1 MIRPHPSM
9 TGATALAS
17 MRRVRL
23 AAIDVGSN
31 SVHMVVA
38 DVSADGRIE
47 VVDRVKEMVRLGRR
61 TFTTGVLPHQA
72 MELAVRAV
80 KTFARLAR
88 ARRVVRMRAVATSAV
103 REARNGAAFVRRL
116 RRETGLPV
124 KVISGPEEA
133 RLIFRAAC
141 HGLGLEGGPHLL
153 VDVGGGSVELVLVHQ
168 GRPLWLRSLPLGT
181 ARLTEAFLHRDPPT
195 SRQVQR
201 LEKHLEREM
210 GTLLAGARH
219 AGVVRAVG
227 TSGTINTLVAMARA
241 ARGDDLGRLHG
252 ASASAAEIS
261 RLRRRMLAVPAS
273 RRVDLP
279 GMDAKRVDLMPAAA
293 ILVDFVL
300 SRAGVPA
307 LTACTWALREGVLLE
322 LAGAPAAGGAGR
334 EPRRSVEALA
344 TRFARTNAHGR
355 QVARLAAMLFD
366 GTAEALGLPPASRE
380 LLHHAALLHDIGH
393 AIDHDRH
400 HRHSCYLVRNAELL
414 PFEPLEIEVMAL
426 VVRGHRKQIPKLAD
440 PELRSLPDSIR
451 RVVRG
456 LAALLR
462 IADALDRTHFGAVR
476 RLAVTV
482 SAARVVIEA
491 EASGENGEL
500 ELWAAERRVD
510 LLARLLDRSVVLR
523 LRRDTAAAAPRM
535 RASGA

>member
-1 MIRPHPSM
+1 MP
-9 TGATALAS
+9 
-17 MRRVRL
+17 RVRL

-38 DVSADGRIE
+38 DVSADGRID

-61 TFTTGVLPHQA
+61 TFTTGMLPNQS
-72 MELAVRAV
+72 MDLAVRAV

-88 ARRVVRMRAVATSAV
+88 ARRVERMRAVATSAV

-133 RLIFRAAC
+133 RLIFRAAA
-141 HGLGLEGGPHLL
+141 HALGLEGGPHLV
-153 VDVGGGSVELVLVHQ
+153 VDVGGGSVELVLVHE
-168 GRPLWLRSLPLGT
+168 GRPLWMRSLPLGT
-181 ARLTEAFLHRDPPT
+181 ARLTEAFLHADPPT
-195 SRQVQR
+195 TRQVQR

-210 GTLLAGARH
+210 GTLLDGARH
-219 AGVVRAVG
+219 AGVIRAIG

-241 ARGDDLGRLHG
+241 ARDEDLGRLHG
-252 ASASAAEIS
+252 ASAGAAEIA
-261 RLRRRMLAVPAS
+261 RLRRRLLSLPAS
-273 RRVDLP
+273 RRGDLP

-293 ILVDFVL
+293 VLVDFVL
-300 SRAGVPA
+300 SRSGAPA

-322 LAGAPAAGGAGR
+322 LARAPIGGGAAR
-334 EPRRSVEALA
+334 DRRRAVEALA
-344 TRFARTNAHGR
+344 ARFAGPNAHGR

-366 GTAEALGLPPASRE
+366 GTAEALGLPLASRE

-414 PFEPLEIEVMAL
+414 PFEPIEIEVMAL
-426 VVRGHRKQIPKLAD
+426 VVRGHRKQSPKLAD
-440 PELRSLPDSIR
+440 PELRALPGSSR
-451 RVVRG
+451 QVVRG

-462 IADALDRTHFGAVR
+462 VADALDRTHFGAVR
-476 RLAVTV
+476 RLAVTM
-482 SAARVVIEA
+482 SAGRVVIEA
-491 EASGENGEL
+491 DASNGNGEL

-510 LLARLLDRSVVLR
+510 LLARLLDRPVVLR
-523 LRRDTAAAAPRM
+523 LHRDVTAPPARM
-535 RASGA
+535 RASGT